1 MQAGIADGDG
11 VSSAPTLQAGIADA
25 PTPPPGNLGNPPDAA
40 PHWFYSALQ
49 ASLQASMT
57 DCMHAVV
64 IPLIDRSLHAALKR
78 SRVEPAPYW
87 TGGGPPA
94 WSLNKKKNAGGG

>member
-1 MQAGIADGDG
+1 M
-11 VSSAPTLQAGIADA
+11 QAGIADA
-25 PTPPPGNLGNPPDAA
+25 PTPPPGNWGNHSDAA
-40 PHWFYSALQ
+40 PHWFDSALQ

-64 IPLIDRSLHAALKR
+64 IPLIDRSFHAALKR
-78 SRVEPAPYW
+78 SREEPAPYW
-87 TGGGPPA
+87 NGGGPPA